1 MNLRSLLHYFLIDSI
16 SKQCLLY
23 VIMSNK
29 ARSLQGVSGQPAP
42 TVPGTTIHTIVE
54 ATRTLL
60 ARRGYGTL
68 SMREVADRA
77 GITAAAI
84 YRHFPNKDALVDFV
98 VNDTLREFEL
108 QLLRV
113 VAPMP
118 VGSFERLAALGTEYI
133 RIATEHEEQFKVLFT
148 RIRQHPRKLADFP
161 GQCGYQVLRQCI
173 VEAIE
178 AGNVR
183 EADPD
188 LLAFFFWSR
197 VHGIAMLLF
206 ACDFSDT
213 LPANIGDLT
222 AENLFAATRDF
233 VVSGLQAGS

>member
-1 MNLRSLLHYFLIDSI
+1 
-16 SKQCLLY
+16 
-23 VIMSNK
+23 MSNK
-29 ARSLQGVSGQPAP
+29 ARNLQGVPAQPAP

-60 ARRGYGTL
+60 ARRGYGTF

-84 YRHFPNKDALVDFV
+84 YRHFQNKDALVDFV
-98 VNDTLREFEL
+98 INDTLREFEL
-108 QLLRV
+108 KLLRA

-118 VGSFERLAALGTEYI
+118 VGSFDRLAALGVEYI

-148 RIRQHPRKLADFP
+148 RIGQHPRKLADFP
-161 GQCGYQVLRQCI
+161 GQCGYQVLRQCV
-173 VEAIE
+173 VEAMDV
-178 AGNVR
+178 GTVR

-188 LLAFFFWSR
+188 LVAFFLWSR
-197 VHGIAMLLF
+197 VHGIAMLLL

-213 LPANIGDLT
+213 MPANIGELT
-222 AENLFAATRDF
+222 AQNLFLATRDF
-233 VVSGLQAGS
+233 VVSGLQAES